1 VPQALP
7 IVDSLADPEIELII
21 NLTTPDVHGEVG
33 LAALRVDPENQ
44 LIEPLTDRELEVLRL
59 MAEGLKYD
67 ENGKRLYISLNTV
80 RYHVK
85 SNYGKLSVNDRTKAI
100 ERGERL
106 GVL

>member
-44 LIEPLTDRELEVLRL
+44 QGYYKI
-59 MAEGLKYD
+59 K
-67 ENGKRLYISLNTV
+67 ENYKDNQ
-80 RYHVK
+80 
-85 SNYGKLSVNDRTKAI
+85 
-100 ERGERL
+100 
-106 GVL
+106 